1 VRFRVGVGQSDEPR
15 SLRPLTVR
23 AIATFYDQTHS
34 ESLLGQVVGFRKRAG
49 LDRHVWLEVG
59 DTPPLLATFDDAQ
72 MDGGRASSVQ
82 YVRFVLSEEQQ
93 LLLATDGAVVRLRV
107 EHPAYFAQAVLSED
121 ARAALA
127 TDSR

>member
-1 VRFRVGVGQSDEPR
+1 
-15 SLRPLTVR
+15 
-23 AIATFYDQTHS
+23 
-34 ESLLGQVVGFRKRAG
+34 LGQVVGFRKRAG